1 PWLFGLYGLAVLLLL
16 LSFIFSGAGLVA
28 YLGLAIAAVMLFYQI
43 LVLDIH
49 DAGQCLSLFK
59 FNSTVGLIVFA
70 GLCASLALRLL

>member
-1 PWLFGLYGLAVLLLL
+1 
-16 LSFIFSGAGLVA
+16 
-28 YLGLAIAAVMLFYQI
+28 MLFYQI

-49 DAGQCLSLFK
+49 DAGQCLALFK